1 MLAPLSIQPPR
12 GHDIG
17 LAIMAGDRNT
27 ELIVVSI
34 AFDCTRVG
42 EGRFIDVNESFERL
56 TGFARDEVI
65 GRTSSESGLG

>member
-1 MLAPLSIQPPR
+1 
-12 GHDIG
+12 
-17 LAIMAGDRNT
+17 MAGDRNT